1 MQEQNNSRLIFFIGA
16 VIILGGVITCMMKN
30 YGEMK
35 VLIDTFFKNKIIKM

>member
-16 VIILGGVITCMMKN
+16 VIILGGVITCIMKN
-30 YGEMK
+30 YDEMK